1 LTFEV
6 KCSNFLLKVRQV
18 VTSGIDERDSS
29 TRYVLEQLN
38 LCLKKV
44 IKMSKVKI
52 VKSAPSEE
60 WQDCHLLSS
69 FPIFLRHFGP
79 KCAILSCDSFS

>member
-1 LTFEV
+1 VTLEV
-6 KCSNFLLKVRQV
+6 NKCSNFFVGSS
-18 VTSGIDERDSS
+18 TSGDEWYRQRDSS

-52 VKSAPSEE
+52 VKSAPSGG
-60 WQDCHLLSS
+60 WQDCHPLSS

-79 KCAILSCDSFS
+79 